1 MSEMIYCYCCRTH
14 HPSKE
19 MRRFRTRAG
28 ERWRCVRSIE
38 AANSSRQVRD
48 DFGQEQ
54 TRQNREATRRQA
66 DWVLLLRALGI
77 SQLH

>member
-1 MSEMIYCYCCRTH
+1 MIYCYCCRTL

-38 AANSSRQVRD
+38 AASTNRQVRD
-48 DFGQEQ
+48 AFGQQQ
-54 TRQNREATRRQA
+54 TLQNRDAARRQA
-66 DWVLLLRALGI
+66 DWVLLLRSLGL
-77 SQLH
+77 SQLR